1 MLRFSCL
8 VLDHDDTAVQSTPT
22 IHYPSFSATLAQLR
36 PGTHLSLRRFAELCY
51 DPGFEPLCSRVLAFT
66 PEEMRVQE
74 ENWRAAVARARAPFW
89 PGMVPLLTRYAAA
102 GGHICVVSHSS
113 EETIR
118 KDYAA
123 AGAPAPELVF
133 GWEQGPG
140 RRKPAPWPLEQIMA
154 RWQLAPGR
162 LLMVDDLKPGWEM
175 AHACGV
181 PFAAGWGVLCE
192 AAARD
197 LESRADWYLR
207 TVDELGALLWP
218 ARVAGG

>member
-1 MLRFSCL
+1 MLRFPCL

-36 PGTHLSLRRFAELCY
+36 PGASLTLERFAELCY

-66 PEEMRVQE
+66 SEEMAVQE
-74 ENWRAAVARARAPFW
+74 ANWRATVQRTRAPFW
-89 PGMVPLLTRYAAA
+89 PGLPALLARYAAA

-118 KDYAA
+118 LDYAA
-123 AGAPAPELVF
+123 AGAPAPDLVF
-133 GWEQGPG
+133 GWERGPG
-140 RRKPAPWPLEQIMA
+140 RRKPAPWPLEQILA
-154 RWQLAPGR
+154 RWDLAPAQ

-181 PFAAGWGVLCE
+181 PFAAAGWGVLCA

-197 LESRADWYLR
+197 LRARADWYLD
-207 TVDELGALLWP
+207 TVSALGPLLF
-218 ARVAGG
+218 A